1 MNNTTEIL
9 IQSLIF
15 NFFIDLIPI
24 LVVILIAW
32 LILSRVLKRY
42 ELRANEKLMLE
53 RENTTLLQKRVDDLS
68 ERLVGIEKMLK
79 EVE

>member
-1 MNNTTEIL
+1 MNNVTDLL

>member
-1 MNNTTEIL
+1 MHNTTDLL

-15 NFFIDLIPI
+15 NFFIDLVPL
-24 LVVILIAW
+24 LVVTLIAW
-32 LILSRVLKRY
+32 LILSKVLKRY

-53 RENTTLLQKRVDDLS
+53 RENTTLLQKRVDDLN
-68 ERLVGIEKMLK
+68 ERLVGIEKLLK

>member
-1 MNNTTEIL
+1 MNNVTDLL

-15 NFFIDLIPI
+15 NFFIDLIPL
-24 LVVILIAW
+24 LVVTLIAW
-32 LILSRVLKRY
+32 LILSKVLKRY

-53 RENTTLLQKRVDDLS
+53 RENTTLLQKRVAYLN

>member
-1 MNNTTEIL
+1 MNNVTDLL

-15 NFFIDLIPI
+15 NFFIDLIPL
-24 LVVILIAW
+24 LVVTLIAW
-32 LILSRVLKRY
+32 LILSKVLKRY

-53 RENTTLLQKRVDDLS
+53 RENTTLLQKRVEDLN